1 MARPIWNG
9 TLSFGL
15 LNIPVALMPGER
27 RADLHFRML
36 DSRDNAPIRYERVN
50 SDTGE
55 EVPWKEIVKA
65 FEYSKG
71 NYVVLEPDDIRDA
84 APQSKESVD
93 VETFVDVT
101 EIGPA
106 YFEKPYV
113 LVPGKKAE
121 KGYVLLRETLR
132 DTGKIGIGRVVIRTR
147 EYLCAVMPQDAALL
161 LVLLR
166 YPQELV
172 DVDEYRIPEGKL
184 SDYRISK
191 KEMTMASQLI
201 ASMAAKWAPG
211 DYKDEFRQRL
221 SDVIKKRMKAN
232 KVTSREDEE
241 EDDADVPENAATNV
255 VDFMSL
261 LKESLASN
269 KRTPPKSVAK
279 SKKTTDEKAASG
291 SESAKA
297 GKKAS
302 AKKASTGKVSSS
314 SKPSTAK
321 KTTTSRKAATGSKSK
336 AAKSTSAAKKK
347 SATAAKKKSPS
358 RSTSSTRK
366 AA

>member
-15 LNIPVALMPGER
+15 LNVPVALMPGER

-84 APQSKESVD
+84 APESKESVD
-93 VETFVDVT
+93 VETFVDVSA
-101 EIGPA
+101 IGPA

-121 KGYVLLRETLR
+121 KGYVLLRETLSE
-132 DTGKIGIGRVVIRTR
+132 TGKIGIGRVVIRTR
-147 EYLCAVMPQDAALL
+147 EYLCAVMPQGAALL
-161 LVLLR
+161 LILLR
-166 YPQELV
+166 YPQELI
-172 DVDEYRIPEGKL
+172 DVDEYRIPEGKP

-191 KEMTMASQLI
+191 QEMTMASQLI
-201 ASMAAKWAPG
+201 ASMAAEWTPG
-211 DYKDEFRQRL
+211 DYRDEFRQRL

-232 KVTSREDEE
+232 KITSREDEE
-241 EDDADVPENAATNV
+241 EDDTSVPENAATNV

-261 LKESLASN
+261 LKESLATN
-269 KRTPPKSVAK
+269 KRTPPKAGSKPKKSAETKADSGAAASKVTKKPPAKKK
-279 SKKTTDEKAASG
+279 SKTATVKKKAAS
-291 SESAKA
+291 SKAASKVSTSRSAKSGKSATKTSAAA
-297 GKKAS
+297 GKKKA
-302 AKKASTGKVSSS
+302 AKSS
-314 SKPSTAK
+314 
-321 KTTTSRKAATGSKSK
+321 TTTSRKT
-336 AAKSTSAAKKK
+336 
-347 SATAAKKKSPS
+347 TAG
-358 RSTSSTRK
+358 RRK